1 MAIDIVGNNSTEIY
15 AFTVDKSSP
24 ELEIKSPIGNTTVS
38 KKLSID
44 FKVNDDNLPE
54 NEATTILLP
63 TNETITDQTYYEF
76 DTSNL
81 DDGEYNIQISAKD
94 KSENIVTETISF
106 TVDHSVIEK
115 VPTGIAQTFDFNYY
129 LIIGIVIAIVASL
142 TALAIRKKKITQTMK
157 QGL

>member
-15 AFTVDKSSP
+15 AFTVDKSAP
-24 ELEIKSPIGNTTVS
+24 ELEIKSPTGDTKVS

-44 FKVNDDNLPE
+44 FKVNDDNLLE
-54 NEATTILLP
+54 IDATTILLP
-63 TNETITDQTYYEF
+63 TDEIITNQTYYEF

-81 DDGEYNIQISAKD
+81 DDGEHNIQISAKD
-94 KSENIVTETISF
+94 KSGNIATETISF
-106 TVDHSVIEK
+106 TVDHSIIEK
-115 VPTGIAQTFDFNYY
+115 APTGIAQTFDFNYY

-142 TALAIRKKKITQTMK
+142 TALAIRKKKISQTMK